1 MWFGRNK
8 LVALDLSM
16 TCISDELSSDESQC
30 RPVTVRSGRLIEVG
44 GRNALETFSE
54 ASMATDHA
62 LAKRLR
68 ELVALRRPRHRENRA
83 AHLLMPPFR

>member
-1 MWFGRNK
+1 
-8 LVALDLSM
+8 M

-44 GRNALETFSE
+44 GRNALETFGE

-68 ELVALRRPRHRENRA
+68 ELVEPYSWVTL
-83 AHLLMPPFR
+83 PFFLTIT